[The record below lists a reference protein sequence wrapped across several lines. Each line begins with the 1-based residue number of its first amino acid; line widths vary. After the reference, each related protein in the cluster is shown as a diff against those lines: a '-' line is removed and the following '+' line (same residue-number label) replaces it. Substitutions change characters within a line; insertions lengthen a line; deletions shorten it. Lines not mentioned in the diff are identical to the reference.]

1 MDNKAWSNLLN
12 QKLILL
18 YIIHKLPGKFTKTS
32 LVDFVLSHGLMNYFL
47 VNQYSLELVRVGLV
61 YEQNNFLYP
70 SQAGDQAFHLF
81 LESLSQET
89 TQTLDSLLEDA
100 KTLVQEENS
109 ILANLLPNPNGT
121 YNIVL
126 QIIEHQAPILNI
138 ELTVSSVEEGK
149 KMMET
154 FKANPSQVYQDL
166 LNSLQ
171 K

>member
-1 MDNKAWSNLLN
+1 MDTKAWSNLLN

-47 VNQYSLELVRVGLV
+47 VNQYSLELVQVGLI
-61 YEQNNFLYP
+61 YSQNNLLYP
-70 SQAGDQAFHLF
+70 SQAGDEAFHLF

-100 KTLVQEENS
+100 KVRVQQENS
-109 ILANLLPNPNGT
+109 ILTNLYPNSNGT

-126 QIIEHQAPILNI
+126 QIIEHQAPILSI
-138 ELTVSSVEEGK
+138 ELTVSSVEEGE

-154 FKANPSQVYQDL
+154 FKKSPAQVYQDVL
-166 LNSLQ
+166 KSLQ

>member
-166 LNSLQ
+166 LNSLH

>member
-18 YIIHKLPGKFTKTS
+18 YIIHKLPGKFTKTN

>member
-12 QKLILL
+12 QELILL

-126 QIIEHQAPILNI
+126 QIIEHQAPILSI

-154 FKANPSQVYQDL
+154 FKASPSQVYQDL